1 MDHASPTR
9 RPRHPVR
16 HRRLGRYTQALGG
29 SNEIEHFLAP
39 VFAATGSAPEAVA
52 QTSHTT
58 ELGLAAISVLVAFAG
73 LGLAYLWYYRKPGT
87 AGALAEKFS
96 PVYTLVSNKFY
107 VDEIYNTVFVAG
119 LFMFTRI
126 VLAGLG
132 ELLVDGFG
140 KFTGWVAFDFG
151 EVTRRI
157 QSGNLRSYA
166 GWLALGAAAVMAV
179 MIFGK
184 VWMHS

>member
-1 MDHASPTR
+1 MS
-9 RPRHPVR
+9 
-16 HRRLGRYTQALGG
+16 RL
-29 SNEIEHFLAP
+29 
-39 VFAATGSAPEAVA
+39 
-52 QTSHTT
+52 
-58 ELGLAAISVLVAFAG
+58 LVAFAG
-73 LGLAYLWYYRKPGT
+73 LGIAWFWYFRKPGT

-140 KFTGWVAFDFG
+140 KFAGWVAFDFG